1 MGISKK
7 SFYLIIFFALI
18 CLIVINLRTE
28 LLNSYSLT
36 DLLFVDRGFEYENL
50 SFLDDSFKYE
60 KTLLG
65 GGNLMIWNGGILL
78 ELMLI
83 IPRFVS
89 NGDSNIALLS
99 VYLLNFYI

>member
-7 SFYLIIFFALI
+7 SFYLIILFVLI
-18 CLIVINLRTE
+18 CLIIINLRTE

-36 DLLFVDRGFEYENL
+36 DLLFVDTGFKYENL

-65 GGNLMIWNGGILL
+65 GGNLIVWNGGILL

-83 IPRFVS
+83 IH
-89 NGDSNIALLS
+89 
-99 VYLLNFYI
+99 